1 MVSRTQLDTPGMAF
15 QADSREAR
23 GSIFINDI
31 SPPAG
36 GEITFVDTFIEGS
49 SLCRDLALVS
59 DFAFSND
66 CSLPER
72 EEQTCMRGFI
82 NDSSSPTGEKTDM
95 CECRE
100 GILLRRSGILSKL
113 RFLRELRLHCFLRL
127 HGCWLGAA

>member
-82 NDSSSPTGEKTDM
+82 NVSSSPTGEKLTCVSVGKGYFFADLEYCRSSGF
-95 CECRE
+95 CE
-100 GILLRRSGILSKL
+100 S
-113 RFLRELRLHCFLRL
+113 
-127 HGCWLGAA
+127 